1 MQRKTRYL
9 GIQEALLAI
18 TALLCISLS
27 HASTVLV
34 DSESEFLHIAD
45 AVDYYED
52 SSESLTIDDV
62 VAPNFGVNFIA
73 HNEDIL
79 NFGIS
84 SSAYWVRFDLD
95 WSALEN
101 QESKILELGPPK
113 HVAGV
118 SRGGIEVF
126 IVGDDGELV
135 SQYILGTQQSPN
147 ELKTLNRGFAL
158 KINKTDGEHFYLR
171 ITSSRPL
178 RLPISLW
185 SEEAFLEQSIRSD
198 AGLGLLYGILL
209 AMVFT
214 IYSYTSRFARA
225 ATFSM

>member
-73 HNEDIL
+73 HDEDIL
-79 NFGIS
+79 NFGHGCWPFGWCLRKTIE
-84 SSAYWVRFDLD
+84 RL
-95 WSALEN
+95 LERR
-101 QESKILELGPPK
+101 Q
-113 HVAGV
+113 
-118 SRGGIEVF
+118 R
-126 IVGDDGELV
+126 
-135 SQYILGTQQSPN
+135 
-147 ELKTLNRGFAL
+147 
-158 KINKTDGEHFYLR
+158 
-171 ITSSRPL
+171 
-178 RLPISLW
+178 
-185 SEEAFLEQSIRSD
+185 
-198 AGLGLLYGILL
+198 
-209 AMVFT
+209 
-214 IYSYTSRFARA
+214 
-225 ATFSM
+225 